1 MLVTKGEVE
10 ISSPPLKLFQ
20 CMTQKTYGVYG
31 MIEWSIL
38 LNVAGRIMNIDFEG
52 GLASGT
58 GIRPATFTTRNEI
71 VQFAI
76 ENSGHFKQGRIIL
89 VSEMDIEEPN
99 EVIAEATEII
109 PTDTEVAAEDNL
121 TEVEVSSLEEA
132 VDYLVSNF
140 DDAKKQQLRSKVTAK
155 AFAETKGIRFVGL

>member
-1 MLVTKGEVE
+1 
-10 ISSPPLKLFQ
+10 
-20 CMTQKTYGVYG
+20 MTQKTYGVYG

-76 ENSGHFKQGRIIL
+76 ENSGHFKKGRIIL
-89 VSEMDIEEPN
+89 VSEMDIEEPK
-99 EVIAEATEII
+99 EVIAEDTEII
-109 PTDTEVAAEDNL
+109 PTDTEEVVEDNL